1 MASKDIYF
9 VPESSKWPIVGSLAL
24 FTSFVGAAMLFNQ
37 SPNAKYVFI
46 IGLAAVIYVCWMV
59 FKCNN

>member
-24 FTSFVGAAMLFNQ
+24 FTTFVGSAMLLNQ

-46 IGLAAVIYVCWMV
+46 AGIAAVIYMFV
-59 FKCNN
+59 FKCNS

>member
-24 FTSFVGAAMLFNQ
+24 FTSFVGQQCYLISRPMQNMCLL
-37 SPNAKYVFI
+37 SD
-46 IGLAAVIYVCWMV
+46 
-59 FKCNN
+59 